1 MLVASLYIRKEADRC
16 EEKGRRKNGE
26 REKQGGRK
34 GRERGSVFII
44 SSCETKGVRLS
55 TNFEVYLALC
65 ERFTCVR
72 VSSIFVDH
80 AS

>member
-1 MLVASLYIRKEADRC
+1 M
-16 EEKGRRKNGE
+16 
-26 REKQGGRK
+26 
-34 GRERGSVFII
+34 FII

-72 VSSIFVDH
+72 VSSVFVDH